1 MATTMIADDYYDA
14 NDTNS
19 HDYIDVGNYDDGAV
33 VAEDNDEKSEPKETK
48 KNIGTG
54 EYKSAG

>member
-1 MATTMIADDYYDA
+1 MIADDYYDA